1 MSFNLTK
8 ITLRNKLKAMI
19 NIYIV
24 NTASKNKRTLK
35 PVTVTGVDTQKI
47 PKTTIL
53 RIKSIK
59 ETLAKKGNEYSKDKE
74 VFKNFI
80 DAGRKL
86 DTNKYKAL
94 QGMLIKHIVSVDN
107 IIDNIE
113 QEVPTVDIISE
124 KIGDIINYYILL
136 EAMLIEEFFYNEQL
150 NSLEANEP
158 NQS

>member
-1 MSFNLTK
+1 MNRKDFN
-8 ITLRNKLKAMI
+8 TL
-19 NIYIV
+19 
-24 NTASKNKRTLK
+24 
-35 PVTVTGVDTQKI
+35 VD
-47 PKTTIL
+47 L
-53 RIKSIK
+53 RIQAIK

-107 IIDNIE
+107 IIDNID
-113 QEVPTVDIISE
+113 QEIPTVDIISE

-136 EAMLIEEFFYNEQL
+136 EAMLTEEFFYNEQL
-150 NSLEANEP
+150 NSIEANEP

>member
-1 MSFNLTK
+1 MNRKDFN
-8 ITLRNKLKAMI
+8 TLLDI
-19 NIYIV
+19 
-24 NTASKNKRTLK
+24 
-35 PVTVTGVDTQKI
+35 
-47 PKTTIL
+47 

-59 ETLAKKGNEYSKDKE
+59 ETLAKKGDEYSKDRE

-86 DTNKYKAL
+86 NTNKYKAL
-94 QGMLIKHIVSVDN
+94 QGMLIKHITSVDD

-113 QEVPTVDIISE
+113 QEVPSIDIISE

-150 NSLEANEP
+150 NSIEANEP